1 MNKRF
6 LLIIFL
12 ILSGLSVI
20 YSMEPLYPRSTRDQD
35 TLERQILYNGRIWRN
50 LYFKIEGDPFLFSNE
65 FLPGTVTISGKI
77 FNNIKIRYDIYNDQ
91 ILILTDKMV
100 ILQLNKEMVD
110 GFTFKFSDVIYNFK
124 KIEET
129 DISPVSGYVNVVYDR
144 TSTLFL
150 KYKKE
155 IDTSKSD
162 NLYGA
167 FYQLRRLY
175 VIKDGAIHLI
185 TGRSDFLRL
194 LQDKKQLVRNFIK
207 EGKIKVS
214 KMNPGSF
221 ATVLEFYD
229 NVK

>member
-20 YSMEPLYPRSTRDQD
+20 YSMEPLYPLSSRDQD

-129 DISPVSGYVNVVYDR
+129 DINPVSGYVNVVYDR
-144 TSTLFL
+144 ISTLFL

-155 IDTSKSD
+155 IDASKSD

>member
-1 MNKRF
+1 
-6 LLIIFL
+6 
-12 ILSGLSVI
+12 
-20 YSMEPLYPRSTRDQD
+20 MEPLYPLSSRDQD

-65 FLPGTVTISGKI
+65 FLPGTVIISGKN

-129 DISPVSGYVNVVYDR
+129 DINPVSGYVNVVYDR
-144 TSTLFL
+144 ISTLFL

-155 IDTSKSD
+155 IDASKSD